1 MKNDSRI
8 ITNMFFKLLP
18 VQIILVAIGSLNGII
33 DGAMASNL
41 IGPQALTATGLFG
54 PMVTLTNMINAV
66 LVGGASIL
74 CGQFLGKNQVNRTKS
89 VFTLDV
95 LMVCLVGAVMT
106 VACLVIPENL
116 SYFLGARDEMVSRV
130 AAYMRGYAPGFIAT
144 MMASQISSFLQLE
157 RQEKR
162 TYVGIGVMLF
172 LNAGLDVLL
181 VGVLKLDLFGLG
193 LATTI
198 SNWVFLLIQASY
210 YFTPKAVI
218 RFAPSNIVKIDA
230 KDILMIGFPGALSQA
245 CQMIRGLYLNHAIL
259 RYAGEDGMSAF
270 AAIGTFG
277 GLFFATVAG
286 VAASSRMLISIY
298 SGEEDRAGLIMIMK
312 TALYKGMG
320 LAIAANA
327 VFTALAVP
335 ITHIFFQD
343 PATNVYHLTV
353 WGFRLFPVSMVL
365 ACFNLIFC
373 NCFQCTGKVR
383 IVNALSVIDG
393 LVGTVVTAAITFPIL
408 HGMGIWV
415 TQVVNGFYAIIIII
429 IYSWIRNKKIAMD
442 TESLMT
448 LDPDFG
454 VSEEHRM
461 ALTIR
466 GMDDVMI
473 PSAQVVEFCKRHAV
487 DPKRANY
494 AALCMEE
501 MAGNVVQHG
510 FADGKKH
517 SVDVRVTYKEG
528 ELLLRLRDDCRLFDP
543 KEQSELFD
551 PEDVTHN
558 IGLRMV
564 SRIAKSMT
572 YQNMLGLNVLT
583 IVV

>member
-230 KDILMIGFPGALSQA
+230 KDILMIGFPGA
-245 CQMIRGLYLNHAIL
+245 
-259 RYAGEDGMSAF
+259 
-270 AAIGTFG
+270 
-277 GLFFATVAG
+277 
-286 VAASSRMLISIY
+286 
-298 SGEEDRAGLIMIMK
+298 
-312 TALYKGMG
+312 
-320 LAIAANA
+320 
-327 VFTALAVP
+327 
-335 ITHIFFQD
+335 
-343 PATNVYHLTV
+343 
-353 WGFRLFPVSMVL
+353 
-365 ACFNLIFC
+365 
-373 NCFQCTGKVR
+373 
-383 IVNALSVIDG
+383 
-393 LVGTVVTAAITFPIL
+393 
-408 HGMGIWV
+408 
-415 TQVVNGFYAIIIII
+415 
-429 IYSWIRNKKIAMD
+429 
-442 TESLMT
+442 
-448 LDPDFG
+448 
-454 VSEEHRM
+454 
-461 ALTIR
+461 
-466 GMDDVMI
+466 
-473 PSAQVVEFCKRHAV
+473 
-487 DPKRANY
+487 
-494 AALCMEE
+494 
-501 MAGNVVQHG
+501 
-510 FADGKKH
+510 
-517 SVDVRVTYKEG
+517 
-528 ELLLRLRDDCRLFDP
+528 
-543 KEQSELFD
+543 
-551 PEDVTHN
+551 
-558 IGLRMV
+558 
-564 SRIAKSMT
+564 
-572 YQNMLGLNVLT
+572 
-583 IVV
+583 